1 MKVILIILAAV
12 ALVGI
17 AIVGGSVLGERS
29 TLSKKLAATE
39 AELRD
44 AKAELAKLKAER
56 ERAAAAARSTPA
68 PAARPGVA
76 TPGATSPREA
86 GTTEISGAP
95 AAIAATQDSKALSK
109 MLQSPQM
116 KELMKQQQTLAVDM
130 QYGPLFDLLGLSPE
144 EKENFRQL
152 LAARTMGPAQLGL
165 ELMNPE
171 LTPERKKAITQ
182 QMEQMRKNSDASI
195 QQFLNNDEDWKTF
208 RNWEDTQPERS
219 QLQMAGAAA
228 FSSAPLSQ
236 EQEQSLISLM
246 HEARSLV
253 NKAATANDAVARYD
267 VMSEEGIQRQ
277 MQRIDESNRYVLER
291 APQFLNQAQMEAL
304 AKMQE
309 QWRIMSE
316 TGMKMSSAMF
326 GGKKN

>member
-1 MKVILIILAAV
+1 
-12 ALVGI
+12 
-17 AIVGGSVLGERS
+17 
-29 TLSKKLAATE
+29 
-39 AELRD
+39 
-44 AKAELAKLKAER
+44 
-56 ERAAAAARSTPA
+56 
-68 PAARPGVA
+68 
-76 TPGATSPREA
+76 
-86 GTTEISGAP
+86 
-95 AAIAATQDSKALSK
+95 

-144 EKENFRQL
+144 EKENFWQL

-165 ELMNPE
+165 ELMNPD
-171 LTPERKKAITQ
+171 LSPERKKAITQ

-195 QQFLNNDEDWKTF
+195 QQFLNNEEDWKTF

-228 FSSAPLSQ
+228 FSSSPLSQ

-246 HEARSLV
+246 HEARSTV
-253 NKAATANDAVARYD
+253 NKAAAANDVVARYD

-277 MQRIDESNRYVLER
+277 MQRMDETNRYVLER
-291 APQFLNQAQMEAL
+291 APQFLNEAQMEAL
-304 AKMQE
+304 QKMQE
-309 QWRIMSE
+309 QWRVMSE